1 MRKDTARDARGA
13 RVMGRVD
20 AMAIS
25 RLWVRGGDGRR
36 RARRAVARDERRVG
50 QREAND
56 VVRRASSS
64 SSSRGVVVVVA
75 RVVVAGKRGDRP
87 NDTFA
92 RGADARDEG
101 GDFLPRVE

>member
-1 MRKDTARDARGA
+1 MRKDAARDARGA
-13 RVMGRVD
+13 RVMGRVA

-64 SSSRGVVVVVA
+64 SSSSRGVVVVVA
-75 RVVVAGKRGDRP
+75 RGGDRGKTRRP
-87 NDTFA
+87 TERHTRA
-92 RGADARDEG
+92 RR
-101 GDFLPRVE
+101 

>member
-1 MRKDTARDARGA
+1 MRKDAARDARDA
-13 RVMGRVD
+13 RVMRRVD

-50 QREAND
+50 RREAND

-64 SSSRGVVVVVA
+64 SSRGVVVVVA
-75 RVVVAGKRGDRP
+75 RGGDRGKTRRP
-87 NDTFA
+87 TERHTRA
-92 RGADARDEG
+92 RR
-101 GDFLPRVE
+101 